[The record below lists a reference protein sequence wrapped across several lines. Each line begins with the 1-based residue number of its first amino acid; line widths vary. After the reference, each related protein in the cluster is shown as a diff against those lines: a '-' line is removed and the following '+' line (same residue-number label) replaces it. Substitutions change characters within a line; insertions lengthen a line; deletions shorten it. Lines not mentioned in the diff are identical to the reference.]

1 MKNLIV
7 LSLVLLLVSCAA
19 ETPYETFKKENK
31 EEVAL
36 SFGASAFMVNAL
48 VWDKEF
54 REFTKQV
61 SGIKKYQVLVS
72 KSDPIFIRSNFN
84 AFLKQNNFEEIY
96 YSSKGNDRIRIYS
109 FEKGAQLK
117 EVLVEIENDSQL
129 VLVKVQGNIKINDFQ
144 KLVTFN
150 EVN

>member
-144 KLVTFN
+144 KLTAFN